1 MPGHTATSSTAKQH
15 SANGHATGDTY
26 SAGAWAT
33 HAVACNRRKL
43 MGIVTL
49 PHLLACL
56 MPSSHA
62 PQGGVLSWQLTW
74 SFVDPSLSAGSFT
87 GATPVPGT
95 GKCTAVRD
103 YKTLRLH
110 CTFPSATACK
120 SAARQQGCYVCPLPN
135 AQGHCSYQAQL
146 PCQHT

>member
-56 MPSSHA
+56 MPSSHL
-62 PQGGVLSWQLTW
+62 PQGGILSWQLTW

-95 GKCTAVRD
+95 GKCMAVRD
-103 YKTLRLH
+103 VRNLRLP
-110 CTFPSATACK
+110 CTYLSATACQ
-120 SAARQQGCYVCPLPN
+120 SAPRQQGCLACSLLD
-135 AQGHCSYQAQL
+135 AQGRCSYHAQL
-146 PCQHT
+146 PCRRT